1 MNITV
6 FLKKQYFSKNNKIK
20 YYLKDNKLMILL
32 KILIYYKNIMMDS
45 YKEYQIIIDKMNNI

>member
-6 FLKKQYFSKNNKIK
+6 FLKKQYFSKNNKMK

>member
-6 FLKKQYFSKNNKIK
+6 FLNKQYFSKNNKMK